1 MSTNYPTTLD
11 TYTNPSGTSAVG
23 VDVGGRTHSEFHSD
37 NNDAIEALQT
47 KVGVD
52 GSAVTTSHDYK
63 LSGVTGSDKAVSK
76 TGSEVLTNKTID
88 GNNNTLTVLSSQISG
103 NVPLSKGGTGVA
115 LTDPNANKLL
125 GWNDSD
131 GAMKFAT
138 VGSGLSYD
146 GNTLTASSSNL
157 TTSQVANEDLTVGT
171 PVGIASVVGGIA
183 KAQAGSYTKTI
194 TPTSADDTCRVV
206 KIATDKVVTAYRET
220 TSNDLKVF
228 VSIIDTS
235 DYNNAFTVGA
245 VVSITANLATGAETY
260 DVSQVD
266 TDKFCV
272 TYVETGALTLVKHV
286 IATVDDTEI
295 TLGTPVTAYTA
306 AGSVSKITSCYVS
319 ANKGF
324 FAVAPNSGNAFGVA
338 FTTVDTV
345 ATFGM
350 PEDLGSNSAA
360 DILCA
365 LIATDKIAL
374 SSAGYARVI
383 TLVDKTITVGTA
395 VQFATTYVQD
405 YQYHDIVSHTTDGFV
420 VRFCKIAFGVAQHC
434 VMTVSGMTGTTIT
447 AGTVQNAGN
456 GGGALYV
463 VSATQILSR
472 ASGSG
477 FTKLYTISGTTID
490 DDNTSKLAMPFTD
503 CSRRKFVNIG
513 TYGTTYSFVG
523 TSLQYSFV
531 GMSNSFIGFLQST
544 LTQGQTGAV
553 LVRGVDSNQTGLVAG
568 TTYLVSSGSLTAVEE
583 TVTVDTLDDI
593 QIVKAITS
601 TSVLI

>member
-1 MSTNYPTTLD
+1 MPTNFPTTLD

-47 KVGVD
+47 KVGID

-103 NVPLSKGGTGVA
+103 NVPLSKGGTGA
-115 LTDPNANKLL
+115 SLSDPNANKLL

-138 VGSGLSYD
+138 VGSGLSFD
-146 GNTLTASSSNL
+146 GNTLTASSTNL
-157 TTSQVANEDLTVGT
+157 TTSQVANEDLTAGT
-171 PVGIASVVGGIA
+171 PVGIASVVGGIS
-183 KAQAGSYTKTI
+183 KAQAGNYLKTI
-194 TPTSADDTCRVV
+194 TPTSADDTLRTV

-220 TSNDLKVF
+220 TSDDLKVF
-228 VSIIDTS
+228 VSTLNTA
-235 DYNNAFTVGA
+235 DYNNVFTVGA

-286 IATVDDTEI
+286 IATVSGTTI

-306 AGSVSKITSCYVS
+306 AGNVSKITSCYVS

-324 FAVAPNSGNAFGVA
+324 FAVTSNVGNAFGVA
-338 FTTVDTV
+338 FTASGTVG
-345 ATFGM
+345 TFGT
-350 PEDLGSNSAA
+350 PADLGSNSAA
-360 DILCA
+360 DIISA

-383 TLVDKTITVGTA
+383 TLSGTTITVGTA
-395 VQFATTYVQD
+395 VQFATTYAQT
-405 YQYHDIVSHTTDGFV
+405 YTYHDIVSHITDGFV
-420 VRFCKIAFGVAQHC
+420 VRFNSTGTTAQHC
-434 VMTVSGMTGTTIT
+434 VMTVSGTTIT
-447 AGTVQNAGN
+447 AGTVQNAGE
-456 GGGALYV
+456 GSGALYV
-463 VSATQILSR
+463 VSATQVLSR
-472 ASGSG
+472 SSSSG

-490 DDNTSKLAMPFTD
+490 DDNTSKLTMPFTD
-503 CSRRKFVNIG
+503 CSRRKFVDMG
-513 TYGTTYSFVG
+513 TYGFTHTLSG
-523 TSLQYSFV
+523 TSLRYSFV